1 MPIVVEGIPE
11 LRRALKAFAPDLRK
25 EMDAE
30 IRVALKEV
38 VNAARAK
45 VPGGVPGN
53 LYNWQDRGIEPVSR
67 TSKFRA
73 FPKYDSNTIRKG
85 LTYSMGRTRRN
96 RYGFAGLYSLF
107 NKDAAGA
114 IVEKAGTIS
123 PFGRKQMGNR
133 GSDSTQVYGRSNNPD
148 AGRQFVGAMNGVG
161 QLKQYDKFQRG
172 RGRLLYAAYAEN
184 QGRALDAVMKAI
196 EKAAKAL
203 QARSTM
209 KRAA

>member
-11 LRRALKAFAPDLRK
+11 LRRALKKFAPDLRK

-30 IRVALKEV
+30 IRAALKEV
-38 VNAARAK
+38 IDDAEAK
-45 VPGGVPGN
+45 VPNATPGN
-53 LYNWQDRGIEPVSR
+53 LYNWTDRGIEPISR

-73 FPKYDSNTIRKG
+73 FPKYDAETIKNG
-85 LTYSMGRTRRN
+85 LVYSMGRTRRN

-133 GSDSTQVYGRSNNPD
+133 GSGSTQVYGRSNNPD
-148 AGRQFVGAMNGVG
+148 AGRRFVGAMNSVG
-161 QLKQYDKFQRG
+161 PLKQYDKFNRG

-184 QGRALDAVMKAI
+184 KGKALDAVMHAIAKAS
-196 EKAAKAL
+196 KAL
-203 QARSTM
+203 QARTTIR
-209 KRAA
+209 RAA

>member
-11 LRRALKAFAPDLRK
+11 LRRALKAYAPDLRK
-25 EMDAE
+25 QMDAE

-38 VNAARAK
+38 VNDARAK
-45 VPGGVPGN
+45 VLGGVPGN

-73 FPKYDSNTIRKG
+73 FPKYDATTIRQG

-133 GSDSTQVYGRSNNPD
+133 GSGSTQVYGRSNNPD
-148 AGRQFVGAMNGVG
+148 AGRQFVGAMNDVG
-161 QLKQYDKFQRG
+161 RLKQYDKFQRG

-184 QGRALDAVMKAI
+184 QGKALDAVMKAI
-196 EKAAKAL
+196 DKASKLL
-203 QARSTM
+203 QARSTVR
-209 KRAA
+209 RAA